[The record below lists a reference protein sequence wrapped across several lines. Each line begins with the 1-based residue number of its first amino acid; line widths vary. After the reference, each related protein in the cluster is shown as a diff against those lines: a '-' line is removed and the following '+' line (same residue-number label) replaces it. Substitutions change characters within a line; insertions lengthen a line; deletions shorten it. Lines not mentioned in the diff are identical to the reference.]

1 MLCNGSSSPSV
12 LEEETDFPASTIKSS
27 YNINQGWSRKQ
38 LLVKCFARVIKGSE
52 ARGTEWYVQAKQW
65 DWCTSLNSHWL
76 DHKCNPFM
84 HVSKESSFQLER
96 HVEGFFFFNFWQLN
110 IIKNTS
116 SSVAVRSHSCVAS
129 RSSCLLE
136 IYLFQLRWHRVWL
149 MWNDITEFG
158 IATRT
163 CLDKCNTRFW
173 CHMNSF
179 QKRVGSTPSSLCSL
193 GILLS
198 LSLPCSLSV
207 IF

>member
-110 IIKNTS
+110 IIKTLHPPWR
-116 SSVAVRSHSCVAS
+116 SVPIAASLHDPPASWKYICVSYA
-129 RSSCLLE
+129 
-136 IYLFQLRWHRVWL
+136 
-149 MWNDITEFG
+149 DIVF
-158 IATRT
+158 
-163 CLDKCNTRFW
+163 D
-173 CHMNSF
+173 
-179 QKRVGSTPSSLCSL
+179 
-193 GILLS
+193 
-198 LSLPCSLSV
+198 
-207 IF
+207 